1 MSEIR
6 SRRIVYATNWFSLEE
21 KQLAVDDALYYAIK
35 CADYISI
42 VALTGNDELVLVRQ
56 YRPAVEAETLE
67 LPSGHVDPGETPLAA
82 AARELTEE
90 TGYVADSIHEMAVIR
105 PDTGRLSNRLFCF
118 FARAGASSDAWRP
131 EPGLQPVTISRAT
144 TLQSIASPAPMLTH
158 AHCLATI
165 GIAILQGR
173 W

>member
-6 SRRIVYATNWFSLEE
+6 SRRIVYATNWFSVEE
-21 KQLAVDDALYYAIK
+21 KQLAINDAPYYSLK

-42 VALTGNDELVLVRQ
+42 VALTDNDELVLVRQ
-56 YRPAVEAETLE
+56 YRPAIEAHTLE
-67 LPSGHVDPGETPLAA
+67 LPSGHVDPDETPFAA

-90 TGYVADSIHEMAVIR
+90 TGYVADSLDEMAVIH

-118 FARAGASSDAWRP
+118 FAKARASSEVWRP
-131 EPGLQPVTISRAT
+131 EPGLQPIAISRAT
-144 TLQSIASPAPMLTH
+144 VLQSIASPVPMLTH

-165 GIAILQGR
+165 GIALLQGR
-173 W
+173 I

>member
-1 MSEIR
+1 MPEILT
-6 SRRIVYATNWFSLEE
+6 RRIVYATNWFSIEE
-21 KQLAVDDALYYAIK
+21 KQLALSDAPYFSIK

-67 LPSGHVDPGETPLAA
+67 LPSGHVDPGETPIAA

-90 TGYVADSIHEMAVIR
+90 TGYVASSIDEMAVIH

-118 FARAGASSDAWRP
+118 FAKA
-131 EPGLQPVTISRAT
+131 
-144 TLQSIASPAPMLTH
+144 
-158 AHCLATI
+158 LATS
-165 GIAILQGR
+165 GL
-173 W
+173 

>member
-1 MSEIR
+1 MSEVR
-6 SRRIVYATNWFSLEE
+6 SRRIVYATNWFSIEE
-21 KQLAVDDALYYAIK
+21 KQLALSDAPYFSIK

-42 VALTGNDELVLVRQ
+42 IALTSNDEFVLVRQ

-67 LPSGHVDPGETPLAA
+67 LPSGHVDPGETPIAA

-90 TGYVADSIHEMAVIR
+90 TGYVADSIDEMAVIL

-118 FARAGASSDAWRP
+118 FAKVRASSNVWRP

-144 TLQSIASPAPMLTH
+144 ILLSIASPAPMLTH

-173 W
+173 F